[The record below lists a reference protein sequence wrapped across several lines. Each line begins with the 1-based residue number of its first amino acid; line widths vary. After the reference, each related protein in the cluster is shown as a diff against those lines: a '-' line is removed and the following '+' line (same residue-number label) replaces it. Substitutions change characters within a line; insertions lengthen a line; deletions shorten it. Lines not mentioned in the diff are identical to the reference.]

1 MATLHTRGVGGRGL
15 ITPCPRF
22 VGCRC
27 GDVEGEREGTAS
39 GRFLHR
45 RSPLGTA
52 VFKGWTRKSNVACF
66 KRPVPQKFST
76 VEKEPCKFPPAK
88 FTSLFRRPSFSTV
101 YQVFFFF
108 FFFQGRIR
116 TVSDRV
122 SPTARHVV
130 QR

>member
-1 MATLHTRGVGGRGL
+1 MPEIRWMSIVATWR
-15 ITPCPRF
+15 
-22 VGCRC
+22 
-27 GDVEGEREGTAS
+27 EEGTAS

-101 YQVFFFF
+101 YQVFFPPLL
-108 FFFQGRIR
+108 RRCPI
-116 TVSDRV
+116 RV
-122 SPTARHVV
+122 SLLRHVV
-130 QR
+130 FFNPIIIKSLEQPNFRRFRMDF

>member
-1 MATLHTRGVGGRGL
+1 MATWRGG
-15 ITPCPRF
+15 
-22 VGCRC
+22 
-27 GDVEGEREGTAS
+27 GEREGTAS

-108 FFFQGRIR
+108 FPRSDSNGVRSS
-116 TVSDRV
+116 VSYGTTRRPKITKSLEQLDFR
-122 SPTARHVV
+122 SRGF
-130 QR
+130 RLDF